1 LIEAAS
7 AFSSMEENQGRGAAE
22 MSERKSRVDF
32 VVHGVLA
39 PNGYGG
45 ESSKVRHT
53 CFLHY
58 TGASLERLKP

>member
-1 LIEAAS
+1 
-7 AFSSMEENQGRGAAE
+7 MEENQGRGAAE
-22 MSERKSRVDF
+22 MSERMSRVDF

-58 TGASLERLKP
+58 TGASLERIRP